1 MRTLALALATTT
13 ILAAP
18 AAAFAST
25 WDLDASHADVSFSVR
40 HMMVSNT
47 KGRFSGVK
55 GVLEVDD
62 KDITKSKIDVEID
75 VNTIDTRDAKRDEHL
90 KSPDF
95 FDVAKFPKMTFK
107 SKSVTKAGAALK
119 VAGDLTIHGVTK
131 PVVLDATVTEPVKTP
146 FGTTVRAVSA
156 TTKINRKD
164 FGLSWN
170 KALEAGGVAVGEE
183 VTITIDAE
191 FGLKK

>member
-1 MRTLALALATTT
+1 MRQFALAVATAT
-13 ILAAP
+13 LLSAP

-25 WDLDASHADVSFSVR
+25 WELDASHADVSFSVR

-55 GVLEVDD
+55 GTLTVDD
-62 KDITKSKIDVEID
+62 KDITKSSISVEID

-95 FDVAKFPKMTFK
+95 FDVAKHPKMTFK
-107 SKSVTKAGAALK
+107 SKSVAKAGTGYK
-119 VAGDLTIHGVTK
+119 VTGDLTIHGVTK
-131 PVVLDATVTEPVKTP
+131 PVVLDATITDAVKTP
-146 FGTTVRAVSA
+146 FGTTIRAVAAS
-156 TTKINRKD
+156 TKINRKD

-191 FGLKK
+191 FVQK